1 VVQGPQGA
9 GASKIPR
16 VTGVALGVFRSQEVA
31 AQPSIVA
38 YRQIPAYSVGV
49 FKYRLFVIDIA
60 GPDRVAGGVQAVEI
74 LVIRLG
80 AKYVILMD
88 SQQIDTARLLYH
100 QPAAILRLDKIVVDK
115 VAPSSIVLSIL
126 ENGGHHQTVGPGKL
140 PASAAPAGPMIGR
153 TIEPVLLEAGG
164 ARAGADPHVKDAI
177 Y

>member
-1 VVQGPQGA
+1 VVQGAQGA

-60 GPDRVAGGVQAVEI
+60 GADRVAGGVQAVEI

-88 SQQIDTARLLYH
+88 SQQIDTAGFCTTS
-100 QPAAILRLDKIVVDK
+100 P
-115 VAPSSIVLSIL
+115 PLS
-126 ENGGHHQTVGPGKL
+126 
-140 PASAAPAGPMIGR
+140 
-153 TIEPVLLEAGG
+153 
-164 ARAGADPHVKDAI
+164 
-177 Y
+177 